1 MCCANAWKETRH
13 GEKRVVFVAGEPGIG
28 KTSLVSRFARFAHRE
43 GAVVVA
49 GRCDE
54 GYDVPYQPFIEA
66 LAPLLEHANAVGAR
80 RLDPRL
86 GAEIGRILPEVAE
99 RLPGLPEPVI
109 TDPETDRYRLFEAVA
124 AWLASVA
131 EQVPLVLVI
140 DDVHWASAPTSLLL
154 RHLARYP
161 APGLFVIATYRSTEV
176 PLATRLAEL
185 LAVMERETDFQVLE
199 VGGLGAPDIDALLT
213 ARGTTAT
220 RRARRRRPQMRSSNR
235 PVATRCSC
243 ASCCAKTA
251 PRPEPRPAPTLTG
264 LSISRRLRGL
274 ILDRVTHVSTT
285 CRQLLELAAI
295 VGSEFDLATLLAVDD
310 ADLPVDDRLDAVDD
324 AVAGRLLNSVGPAG
338 DRYRFAHAIVRDAI
352 TKNLPINR
360 RRRLHLAVAHAL
372 DARTT
377 KAGLAQV
384 AHHYIAALPLG
395 DASVAI
401 ERAQEAGDHAM
412 SVLAFEDAVGLYAQA
427 IDVLGER
434 PTPERCELMLALAD
448 AHAGAG
454 ETIEAAAIERASRR
468 PRT

>member
-1 MCCANAWKETRH
+1 M
-13 GEKRVVFVAGEPGIG
+13 V
-28 KTSLVSRFARFAHRE
+28 
-43 GAVVVA
+43 
-49 GRCDE
+49 
-54 GYDVPYQPFIEA
+54 
-66 LAPLLEHANAVGAR
+66 
-80 RLDPRL
+80 
-86 GAEIGRILPEVAE
+86 
-99 RLPGLPEPVI
+99 
-109 TDPETDRYRLFEAVA
+109 TDPETARYRLFEAVA

-161 APGLFVIATYRSTEV
+161 APGLFIIATYRPTEV
-176 PLATRLAEL
+176 SLATRLAEL
-185 LAVMERETDFQVLE
+185 LADMQRETDFQVLD
-199 VGGLGAPDIDALLT
+199 VGGLGAPDIDALLLR
-213 ARGTTAT
+213 ARGDGDAESEVADAKAILEQTGGNALFV
-220 RRARRRRPQMRSSNR
+220 RELLRDDGAAPG
-235 PVATRCSC
+235 VATD
-243 ASCCAKTA
+243 ADV
-251 PRPEPRPAPTLTG
+251 TG
-264 LSISRRLRGL
+264 VSISGRLRGL

-295 VGSEFDLATLLAVDD
+295 VGSEFDLVTLLAVDD

-338 DRYRFAHAIVRDAI
+338 DRYRFAHTIVRDAI

-372 DARTT
+372 DARAT

-384 AHHYIAALPLG
+384 ARHYIAALPLG
-395 DASVAI
+395 DATVAI

-427 IDVLGER
+427 IDVLGGR
-434 PTPERCELMLALAD
+434 PTPERCELMLSLAD

-454 ETIEAAAIERASRR
+454 ETNEAAAVSAQAAALARELHLPHQFARRGALLRRGDDPRRRLLGSASHAPRRGVPDARRRRGSRAPGAHRRDAR
-468 PRT
+468 PRPHRDPARLRRSRH

>member
-1 MCCANAWKETRH
+1 MR
-13 GEKRVVFVAGEPGIG
+13 P
-28 KTSLVSRFARFAHRE
+28 TSTHYSLARDDSD
-43 GAVVVA
+43 A
-49 GRCDE
+49 GR
-54 GYDVPYQPFIEA
+54 DVATAEA
-66 LAPLLEHANAVGAR
+66 ILEQTGGNA
-80 RLDPRL
+80 
-86 GAEIGRILPEVAE
+86 
-99 RLPGLPEPVI
+99 
-109 TDPETDRYRLFEAVA
+109 LFVRE
-124 AWLASVA
+124 
-131 EQVPLVLVI
+131 
-140 DDVHWASAPTSLLL
+140 LL
-154 RHLARYP
+154 REDST
-161 APGLFVIATYRSTEV
+161 APGAAT
-176 PLATRLAEL
+176 
-185 LAVMERETDFQVLE
+185 
-199 VGGLGAPDIDALLT
+199 GAD
-213 ARGTTAT
+213 
-220 RRARRRRPQMRSSNR
+220 
-235 PVATRCSC
+235 
-243 ASCCAKTA
+243 
-251 PRPEPRPAPTLTG
+251 LTG

-310 ADLPVDDRLDAVDD
+310 ADLPIDDRLDGVDD
-324 AVAGRLLNSVGPAG
+324 AVAGRLLNPVGPAG

-454 ETIEAAAIERASRR
+454 ETIEAAAMSAQAADLARELHLPHQFARAALCFEGEMIPGGDFWEVRHTLLEEAYQMLADDEDLALRARTVAMLAHVRIAVRPASPIDALTDEAVELAIGSRDDVAIAAALQSQRYSFPQGARERAALSARVVAHAQEAGRDAMDHARSPRSPARPARDRELAGHSTKNSRPSP
-468 PRT
+468 PRRTGSGDPTTSGARRSCGRCARCSTANSTKVSSSPEMRSRSGRGSN